1 MTNTTAN
8 GKTIDMM
15 TEQVKIFVTSN
26 DVTYTKVQMIQ
37 SYGSYYEVNEA
48 VKNIADK
55 SFHCNDITNVDWQY
69 V

>member
-8 GKTIDMM
+8 GKTTDMM

-48 VKNIADK
+48 VKNIVDK

>member
-1 MTNTTAN
+1 
-8 GKTIDMM
+8 MM